1 MSVVT
6 IKYHKEQ
13 MELPTANIIGTT
25 MASEEEE
32 SVRLGHLMDDETA
45 CLAKIKAHRANGFD
59 FYGDEEEL
67 TRCLEPIEWDWN
79 SYTDDKRPYIR
90 KYAEMMGELERI
102 RKDIEVAKETI
113 KDIDLTPQQVKIEVK
128 EYASKF
134 EASLAAL
141 THRFECQ
148 TEELKLEHSQRIE
161 AMGEKINRLERM
173 VGVMASPYFSDNTL
187 NHVVHT
193 NDEFMFQV
201 IINRIEVSKLHKCGS
216 GLSQVMRSILICIYH
231 NRIEMLRR
239 IMERYD
245 DDKPLSISMIEIP
258 YMIQE
263 LFSKHKLF
271 DTTYY
276 SETVRK
282 TIRLT
287 SYDRNGS
294 CSNLP
299 YTFDSALH
307 MAAAFGRV
315 EMIEIMIGYIAA
327 LPHPNAVVIP
337 VPSGDNGNKIC
348 AILRENG
355 VTSMPRF

>member
-13 MELPTANIIGTT
+13 MDLPTANIIGTT
-25 MASEEEE
+25 MASEEQE
-32 SVRLGHLMDDETA
+32 SVHLGHLMDDETA
-45 CLAKIKAHRANGFD
+45 CLTKIKAHRANGFD

-201 IINRIEVSKLHKCGS
+201 IINRIEVSKPHEG
-216 GLSQVMRSILICIYH
+216 GLNQVMRSILICIYH

-245 DDKPLSISMIEIP
+245 DDKPLALRRMHVP
-258 YMIQE
+258 YIIVEMLE
-263 LFSKHKLF
+263 KHTIF
-271 DTTYY
+271 NSSYPSPTTNKPIWI
-276 SETVRK
+276 TG
-282 TIRLT
+282 
-287 SYDRNGS
+287 YDHYGGHS
-294 CSNLP
+294 TAD
-299 YTFDSALH
+299 YHFESAIH

-315 EMIEIMIGYIAA
+315 EIIDIMIGYIAA
-327 LPHPNAVVIP
+327 LPHPNTVVIP

>member
-1 MSVVT
+1 MD
-6 IKYHKEQ
+6 
-13 MELPTANIIGTT
+13 LPTANIIGTT
-25 MASEEEE
+25 MASEEQE
-32 SVRLGHLMDDETA
+32 SVHLEHLMDDETA

-102 RKDIEVAKETI
+102 RKDIKVAKETI

-173 VGVMASPYFSDNTL
+173 VGVMASPYFSDIL
-187 NHVVHT
+187 KHVVHA

-201 IINRIEVSKLHKCGS
+201 IINGIRVTSVDATNDVICIESV
-216 GLSQVMRSILICIYH
+216 LICIYH

-239 IMERYD
+239 IME
-245 DDKPLSISMIEIP
+245 L
-258 YMIQE
+258 
-263 LFSKHKLF
+263 
-271 DTTYY
+271 Y
-276 SETVRK
+276 SEEHLSRFTCSPYNNEGGYIIMDLLK
-282 TIRLT
+282 NHTIFNAT
-287 SYDRNGS
+287 YQASNGA
-294 CSNLP
+294 NLRIC
-299 YTFDSALH
+299 TNEGIFDSALH

-315 EMIEIMIGYIAA
+315 EIIDIMIGYIAA
-327 LPHPNAVVIP
+327 LPHPNTVVIP

>member
-13 MELPTANIIGTT
+13 MDLPTANIIGTT
-25 MASEEEE
+25 MASDEEE
-32 SVRLGHLMDDETA
+32 SVRLGHLVDDETA

-148 TEELKLEHSQRIE
+148 TEELKLEHSDRIE

-201 IINRIEVSKLHKCGS
+201 IINRIEVSKPQEG
-216 GLSQVMRSILICIYH
+216 GLSRVMQSIVICIYH

-239 IMERYD
+239 IMERYSD
-245 DDKPLSISMIEIP
+245 DTPLSFTNAHVP
-258 YMIQE
+258 YIILE
-263 LFSKHKLF
+263 LFKKHTIF
-271 DTTYY
+271 NATYPSPTTNKPTRFINSPQGY
-276 SETVRK
+276 SSHT
-282 TIRLT
+282 
-287 SYDRNGS
+287 YM
-294 CSNLP
+294 
-299 YTFDSALH
+299 FDSALH

-315 EMIEIMIGYIAA
+315 EIIEIMIGYIAA
-327 LPHPNAVVIP
+327 LPHPNTVVIP

-348 AILRENG
+348 TILRENG

>member
-1 MSVVT
+1 
-6 IKYHKEQ
+6 
-13 MELPTANIIGTT
+13 
-25 MASEEEE
+25 MASEEQE
-32 SVRLGHLMDDETA
+32 SVHLEHLMDDETA

-201 IINRIEVSKLHKCGS
+201 IINRIEVTSIDGQSGFTRIMGS
-216 GLSQVMRSILICIYH
+216 IVICIYH

-239 IMERYD
+239 IMERYSD
-245 DDKPLSISMIEIP
+245 DTHLPISPTGFP
-258 YMIQE
+258 YIIME
-263 LFSKHKLF
+263 LLKTHTIFNA
-271 DTTYY
+271 TYQAC
-276 SETVRK
+276 
-282 TIRLT
+282 
-287 SYDRNGS
+287 NGANPRV
-294 CSNLP
+294 CTNGN
-299 YTFDSALH
+299 FNSAIH

-315 EMIEIMIGYIAA
+315 EIIEIMIGYIAA
-327 LPHPNAVVIP
+327 LPHPNTVVIP

-348 AILRENG
+348 TILCDYG

>member
-1 MSVVT
+1 MD
-6 IKYHKEQ
+6 
-13 MELPTANIIGTT
+13 LPTANIIGTT
-25 MASEEEE
+25 MSTEEIE
-32 SVRLGHLMDDETA
+32 SVHLGHLVDDETE
-45 CLAKIKAHRANGFD
+45 CLAKIKKHRANGFD
-59 FYGDEEEL
+59 FYGDEAEL

-148 TEELKLEHSQRIE
+148 TEELKLEHSERIE

-201 IINRIEVSKLHKCGS
+201 IINRIEVSKPHEG
-216 GLSQVMRSILICIYH
+216 GLNQVMRSILICIYH

-245 DDKPLSISMIEIP
+245 DDKPLSFTNVHLP
-258 YMIQE
+258 YIIVE
-263 LFSKHKLF
+263 LLKTHTIFKA
-271 DTTYY
+271 TYPAVHNGAN
-276 SETVRK
+276 TRVVK
-282 TIRLT
+282 PNG
-287 SYDRNGS
+287 SYDN
-294 CSNLP
+294 P
-299 YTFDSALH
+299 MFDSALH

-315 EMIEIMIGYIAA
+315 EIIDIMIGYIAA
-327 LPHPNAVVIP
+327 LPHPNTVVIP

>member
-1 MSVVT
+1 MD
-6 IKYHKEQ
+6 
-13 MELPTANIIGTT
+13 LPTANIIGTT
-25 MASEEEE
+25 MASEEQE
-32 SVRLGHLMDDETA
+32 SIHLGHLIYDETA
-45 CLAKIKAHRANGFD
+45 CIAKIKAHRANGFD

-173 VGVMASPYFSDNTL
+173 VGVMASPIAPQYGNTYNQFTL

-201 IINRIEVSKLHKCGS
+201 IINRIELS
-216 GLSQVMRSILICIYH
+216 GPCYGFTYVMESLLICIYH
-231 NRIEMLRR
+231 NRIKMLCR

-245 DDKPLSISMIEIP
+245 DDTPLQLEQVSVP
-258 YMIQE
+258 YIIVEMLKTHTI
-263 LFSKHKLF
+263 FNA
-271 DTTYY
+271 TYPAVHNGAN
-276 SETVRK
+276 TRIVK
-282 TIRLT
+282 QH
-287 SYDRNGS
+287 NGS
-294 CSNLP
+294 YYNP
-299 YTFDSALH
+299 KFDSALH

-315 EMIEIMIGYIAA
+315 EIIDIMIGYIAA
-327 LPHPNAVVIP
+327 LRPGDTVVIP

>member
-1 MSVVT
+1 M
-6 IKYHKEQ
+6 I
-13 MELPTANIIGTT
+13 PTANVVAADNKCIDKY
-25 MASEEEE
+25 EENI
-32 SVRLGHLMDDETA
+32 VQLKKDETE
-45 CLAKIKAHRANGFD
+45 CIDEIKNHRINGLD

-67 TRCLEPIEWDWN
+67 TKWLEPVERDRN
-79 SYTDDKRPYIR
+79 SYTEDKRPYIR
-90 KYAEMMGELERI
+90 KYAVMLGDLERI

-134 EASLAAL
+134 EASLVAL

-173 VGVMASPYFSDNTL
+173 VGVMASPYCSPYTL

-201 IINRIEVSKLHKCGS
+201 IINRIEVSVPS
-216 GLSQVMRSILICIYH
+216 GGLNHVMKSIIICIYH

-239 IMERYD
+239 IMERYSD
-245 DDKPLSISMIEIP
+245 DTPLSLTNVHVP
-258 YMIQE
+258 YIILE
-263 LFSKHKLF
+263 LFKKHTIF
-271 DTTYY
+271 NATY
-276 SETVRK
+276 SSPNTV
-282 TIRLT
+282 TPTRLVKPNG
-287 SYDRNGS
+287 SYDN
-294 CSNLP
+294 P
-299 YTFDSALH
+299 KFDSALH

-315 EMIEIMIGYIAA
+315 EIIEIMIGYIAA

-348 AILRENG
+348 SILRENG

>member
-1 MSVVT
+1 MD
-6 IKYHKEQ
+6 I
-13 MELPTANIIGTT
+13 PTANIIGTT
-25 MASEEEE
+25 MASEEQE
-32 SVRLGHLMDDETA
+32 SVHLEHLMDDETA

-148 TEELKLEHSQRIE
+148 TEELKLEHSERIE
-161 AMGEKINRLERM
+161 EMGEKINRLERM

-201 IINRIEVSKLHKCGS
+201 IINRIEVTSIDGQSGFTRIMGS
-216 GLSQVMRSILICIYH
+216 IVICIYH

-239 IMERYD
+239 IMERYSD
-245 DDKPLSISMIEIP
+245 DNPLTFRNVDIP
-258 YMIQE
+258 HIIRD
-263 LFSKHKLF
+263 LFSSHDLF
-271 DTTYY
+271 NATYY
-276 SETVRK
+276 SENMK
-282 TIRLT
+282 KNIRLT
-287 SYDRNGS
+287 ACIGTGNGYQNTSYV
-294 CSNLP
+294 
-299 YTFDSALH
+299 FDTLLH
-307 MAAAFGRV
+307 MAAAFGR
-315 EMIEIMIGYIAA
+315 IEIIEIIIGYTDIKCIEAIRQ
-327 LPHPNAVVIP
+327 HTQNTTRGDIP

>member
-1 MSVVT
+1 M
-6 IKYHKEQ
+6 
-13 MELPTANIIGTT
+13 
-25 MASEEEE
+25 
-32 SVRLGHLMDDETA
+32 LGD
-45 CLAKIKAHRANGFD
+45 
-59 FYGDEEEL
+59 
-67 TRCLEPIEWDWN
+67 
-79 SYTDDKRPYIR
+79 
-90 KYAEMMGELERI
+90 LERI

-134 EASLAAL
+134 EASLVAL

-173 VGVMASPYFSDNTL
+173 VGVMASPYFSYNTL

-201 IINRIEVSKLHKCGS
+201 IINRIEVSKIHEG
-216 GLSQVMRSILICIYH
+216 GLNQVIQSLLICIYH

-239 IMERYD
+239 IMERYAD
-245 DDKPLSISMIEIP
+245 DTPLPILPTGFPYIIMELLKKHTIFNATYQASNGANTRVVKPNG
-258 YMIQE
+258 
-263 LFSKHKLF
+263 
-271 DTTYY
+271 
-276 SETVRK
+276 
-282 TIRLT
+282 
-287 SYDRNGS
+287 SYDN
-294 CSNLP
+294 P
-299 YTFDSALH
+299 MFDSILH

-315 EMIEIMIGYIAA
+315 EMIEIMIGYIAS
-327 LPHPNAVVIP
+327 LPHPNTVVIP

-348 AILRENG
+348 YILRENG

>member
-1 MSVVT
+1 MD
-6 IKYHKEQ
+6 
-13 MELPTANIIGTT
+13 LPTANIIGTT
-25 MASEEEE
+25 MASEEQET
-32 SVRLGHLMDDETA
+32 VHLGHLMDDETA

-102 RKDIEVAKETI
+102 RKDIDVAKETI

-134 EASLAAL
+134 EASLTAL

-173 VGVMASPYFSDNTL
+173 VGVMASPYFGAYNKFTL
-187 NHVVHT
+187 NYVVHT

-201 IINRIEVSKLHKCGS
+201 IINRIEVTSVDGQS
-216 GLSQVMRSILICIYH
+216 GFSRVMESLLICIYH

-239 IMERYD
+239 IMERYAD
-245 DDKPLSISMIEIP
+245 DTPLPISPTGSP
-258 YMIQE
+258 YIIME
-263 LFSKHKLF
+263 LLTKHTKF
-271 DTTYY
+271 NATYQA
-276 SETVRK
+276 S
-282 TIRLT
+282 
-287 SYDRNGS
+287 NGT
-294 CSNLP
+294 NLRIC
-299 YTFDSALH
+299 TNEGRFDSTLH
-307 MAAAFGRV
+307 MAAAFGRI
-315 EMIEIMIGYIAA
+315 EIIEIMIGYIAA
-327 LPHPNAVVIP
+327 LPHPNTVVIP

-348 AILRENG
+348 TILRDYG

>member
-1 MSVVT
+1 MD
-6 IKYHKEQ
+6 
-13 MELPTANIIGTT
+13 LPTANIIGTT
-25 MASEEEE
+25 MASEEQET
-32 SVRLGHLMDDETA
+32 VHLGHLMDDETA

-59 FYGDEEEL
+59 FYGDESEL

-79 SYTDDKRPYIR
+79 SYADDKRPYIR

-148 TEELKLEHSQRIE
+148 TEELKLEHSERIE

-173 VGVMASPYFSDNTL
+173 VGVMASPYFTPYTL

-201 IINRIEVSKLHKCGS
+201 IINRIEVTSADGQC
-216 GLSQVMRSILICIYH
+216 GLSLVIQSILVCIYH

-239 IMERYD
+239 IMERYSD
-245 DDKPLSISMIEIP
+245 DTPLQLGQVSVP
-258 YMIQE
+258 YIIKE
-263 LFSKHKLF
+263 LFKKHTIYN
-271 DTTYY
+271 TTYSSGNRNKY
-276 SETVRK
+276 ITG
-282 TIRLT
+282 TIT
-287 SYDRNGS
+287 NEHSIAS
-294 CSNLP
+294 CD
-299 YTFDSALH
+299 FESALH

-315 EMIEIMIGYIAA
+315 EIIDIMIGYIAA
-327 LPHPNAVVIP
+327 LPHPNTVVIP

>member
-1 MSVVT
+1 
-6 IKYHKEQ
+6 
-13 MELPTANIIGTT
+13 
-25 MASEEEE
+25 MASEEQE
-32 SVRLGHLMDDETA
+32 SVHLGHLMDDETA

-59 FYGDEEEL
+59 FYGDEQEL

-90 KYAEMMGELERI
+90 KYAVMMGELERI

-113 KDIDLTPQQVKIEVK
+113 KHIDLTPQQVKIEVK

-148 TEELKLEHSQRIE
+148 TEELKLEHSHRIE

-173 VGVMASPYFSDNTL
+173 VGVMASPIAPQYGNTYNQFTL

-201 IINRIEVSKLHKCGS
+201 IINRIEVTSVDGQS
-216 GLSQVMRSILICIYH
+216 GFSRVMESLLICIYH

-245 DDKPLSISMIEIP
+245 DDTPLQLGQVSVPHIIVEMLKMNTIFNATYSSPNTVTPTRFVKPNG
-258 YMIQE
+258 
-263 LFSKHKLF
+263 
-271 DTTYY
+271 
-276 SETVRK
+276 
-282 TIRLT
+282 
-287 SYDRNGS
+287 SYDN
-294 CSNLP
+294 P
-299 YTFDSALH
+299 MFESALH
-307 MAAAFGRV
+307 MASAFGRV
-315 EMIEIMIGYIAA
+315 EIIEIMIGYIAA
-327 LPHPNAVVIP
+327 LPPGINVVIP

>member
-1 MSVVT
+1 MD
-6 IKYHKEQ
+6 
-13 MELPTANIIGTT
+13 LPTANIIGTT
-25 MASEEEE
+25 MASEEQE
-32 SVRLGHLMDDETA
+32 SVHLEHLMDDETA

-148 TEELKLEHSQRIE
+148 TEELKLEHSERIE

-173 VGVMASPYFSDNTL
+173 VGVMASPYFTPYTL

-201 IINRIEVSKLHKCGS
+201 IINRIEVTSADGQCG
-216 GLSQVMRSILICIYH
+216 LYLVIQSILVCIYH

-245 DDKPLSISMIEIP
+245 NDTPLSFTNVYIP
-258 YMIQE
+258 YIIQE
-263 LFSKHKLF
+263 LFKKHTIFNATYQASNGANTRIVKLNG
-271 DTTYY
+271 
-276 SETVRK
+276 
-282 TIRLT
+282 
-287 SYDRNGS
+287 SYDN
-294 CSNLP
+294 P
-299 YTFDSALH
+299 MFDSAIH

-315 EMIEIMIGYIAA
+315 EIIDIMIGYIAA
-327 LPHPNAVVIP
+327 LRSGSNVVIP

>member
-1 MSVVT
+1 MVYTFIT
-6 IKYHKEQ
+6 ITYQQHQ
-13 MELPTANIIGTT
+13 MDLPTANIIGTT

-32 SVRLGHLMDDETA
+32 SVRLGHLVDDETA
-45 CLAKIKAHRANGFD
+45 CLAKIKTHRANGFD

-148 TEELKLEHSQRIE
+148 TEELKVEHSQRIE

-173 VGVMASPYFSDNTL
+173 VGVMASPYFSPYTL

-201 IINRIEVSKLHKCGS
+201 IINRIELSKPHQS
-216 GLSQVMRSILICIYH
+216 SQLESLQHQAIPICIYH

-239 IMERYD
+239 IMERYSD
-245 DDKPLSISMIEIP
+245 DTPLSFTNVQIP
-258 YMIQE
+258 YIIME
-263 LFSKHKLF
+263 LFKKHTIF
-271 DTTYY
+271 NATYQA
-276 SETVRK
+276 SNGANTRIVK
-282 TIRLT
+282 PNG
-287 SYDRNGS
+287 SYDN
-294 CSNLP
+294 P
-299 YTFDSALH
+299 MFDSAIH

-315 EMIEIMIGYIAA
+315 EIIDIMIGYITA
-327 LPHPNAVVIP
+327 LRPGSNVVIP
-337 VPSGDNGNKIC
+337 VPSGDNGNNIC

>member
-1 MSVVT
+1 MD
-6 IKYHKEQ
+6 
-13 MELPTANIIGTT
+13 LPTANIIGTT
-25 MASEEEE
+25 MASEEQE
-32 SVRLGHLMDDETA
+32 SIHLGHLMDDETA
-45 CLAKIKAHRANGFD
+45 CLAKIKTHRANGFD

-148 TEELKLEHSQRIE
+148 TEELKLEHSERIE
-161 AMGEKINRLERM
+161 AMDEKINRLERM
-173 VGVMASPYFSDNTL
+173 IGVMASPYFGAYNKFTL
-187 NHVVHT
+187 NYVVHT

-201 IINRIEVSKLHKCGS
+201 IINRIEVTSVDGQSRFNH
-216 GLSQVMRSILICIYH
+216 VMDSLLICIYH

-239 IMERYD
+239 IMERYAND
-245 DDKPLSISMIEIP
+245 TPLPISHTGSP
-258 YMIQE
+258 YIIME
-263 LFSKHKLF
+263 LLKKHTIF
-271 DTTYY
+271 NATYQA
-276 SETVRK
+276 S
-282 TIRLT
+282 
-287 SYDRNGS
+287 NGA
-294 CSNLP
+294 NLRICTNEG
-299 YTFDSALH
+299 TFDSALH

-315 EMIEIMIGYIAA
+315 EIIDIMIGYIAA
-327 LPHPNAVVIP
+327 LPHPNTVVIP

>member
-1 MSVVT
+1 MDNQLM
-6 IKYHKEQ
+6 I
-13 MELPTANIIGTT
+13 PTANVVATDNKCIDKY
-25 MASEEEE
+25 EENL
-32 SVRLGHLMDDETA
+32 VQLKKDETE
-45 CLAKIKAHRANGFD
+45 CIDEIKNHRINGLD

-67 TRCLEPIEWDWN
+67 TRWLEPVERERN

-90 KYAEMMGELERI
+90 KYAVMLGDLERI

-134 EASLAAL
+134 EASLVAL

-173 VGVMASPYFSDNTL
+173 VGVMASPYFGAYNKFTL
-187 NHVVHT
+187 NYVVHT
-193 NDEFMFQV
+193 NDEFMFHV
-201 IINRIEVSKLHKCGS
+201 IINRIEVTSVDGQS
-216 GLSQVMRSILICIYH
+216 GFNHVMDSLIICIYN

-239 IMERYD
+239 IMERYAD
-245 DDKPLSISMIEIP
+245 DTPLPISHIGFP
-258 YMIQE
+258 YIIKEM
-263 LFSKHKLF
+263 LKKHTIF
-271 DTTYY
+271 NATYQA
-276 SETVRK
+276 S
-282 TIRLT
+282 
-287 SYDRNGS
+287 NGT
-294 CSNLP
+294 NLRICNNER
-299 YTFDSALH
+299 FDSALH

-315 EMIEIMIGYIAA
+315 EIIEILVGYIAA
-327 LPHPNAVVIP
+327 LPHPNTVVIP

-348 AILRENG
+348 SILRENG

>member
-1 MSVVT
+1 MD
-6 IKYHKEQ
+6 
-13 MELPTANIIGTT
+13 LPTANIIGTT
-25 MASEEEE
+25 MSTEEIE
-32 SVRLGHLMDDETA
+32 SVHLGHLVDDETE
-45 CLAKIKAHRANGFD
+45 CLAKIKKHRANGFD

-148 TEELKLEHSQRIE
+148 TEELKLEHSERIE

-201 IINRIEVSKLHKCGS
+201 IINRIEVSGPNGG
-216 GLSQVMRSILICIYH
+216 GLNQVMQSLLICIYH

-239 IMERYD
+239 IMERYSD
-245 DDKPLSISMIEIP
+245 DRPLPLSQVRVPCI
-258 YMIQE
+258 IQE
-263 LFSKHKLF
+263 LFKKHTIF
-271 DTTYY
+271 NATYY
-276 SETVRK
+276 SENVK
-282 TIRLT
+282 ANIRLT
-287 SYDRNGS
+287 ALISGGTKGWHNSDYD
-294 CSNLP
+294 
-299 YTFDSALH
+299 FDTVLH

-315 EMIEIMIGYIAA
+315 EIIEIMIGYTDAKCIEAIRQ
-327 LPHPNAVVIP
+327 LCVSTTRYCDIP